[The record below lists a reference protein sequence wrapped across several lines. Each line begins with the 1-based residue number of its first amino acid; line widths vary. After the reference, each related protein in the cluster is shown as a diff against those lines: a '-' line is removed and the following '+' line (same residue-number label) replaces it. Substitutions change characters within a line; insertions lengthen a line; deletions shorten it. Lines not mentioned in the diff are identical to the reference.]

1 MSIERVH
8 HIALICSEKERA
20 LQFYVQG
27 LGFEIVRSHVRPE
40 HHDEI
45 VMLQGHGVVLE
56 MFVDAT
62 HPPRVTGPEALG
74 LRHLAFLV
82 DDVEAVA
89 AHMRDCGFAPEP
101 LRTDSFDGRKMT
113 FVKDPDGLPIELHE

>member
-1 MSIERVH
+1 MSIERMH
-8 HIALICSEKERA
+8 HIAIISSEKEKMLR
-20 LQFYVQG
+20 FYVDG
-27 LGFEIVRSHVRPE
+27 LGFAVTCCHVRPE
-40 HHDEI
+40 RHDEI

-56 MFVDAT
+56 VFVDDS

-82 DDVEAVA
+82 DDVEAMISHLRA
-89 AHMRDCGFAPEP
+89 CGFEPES
-101 LRTDSFDGRKMT
+101 LRTDSFDGKRMT